1 MWKASKI
8 KVTGIFIDNSTDS
21 LREHTLAVP
30 SFYQFLNTKLSIHCC
45 STIPPGNTEL
55 PFQPGPRHV
64 SAPCC
69 TGRKTHSTYRRD
81 FSSSKRKA
89 AETFPVLY
97 KQHESFPVYQ
107 RHIRLHLPSGMRTR
121 PACFLPTAGKG
132 KPDAA
137 HISKTKADWWSQ
149 RHALLKQTLAETPC
163 QLLFIGDS
171 ITHRWETDGKKIW
184 SQYFSP
190 MLLSISG

>member
-81 FSSSKRKA
+81 FHPPKERRQKHSPYCINNMNHFPSINAISASICLLGCGLALPVFSQQPEK
-89 AETFPVLY
+89 ENPMPPTFP
-97 KQHESFPVYQ
+97 KQKLTGGA
-107 RHIRLHLPSGMRTR
+107 RG
-121 PACFLPTAGKG
+121 
-132 KPDAA
+132 
-137 HISKTKADWWSQ
+137 
-149 RHALLKQTLAETPC
+149 TPC
-163 QLLFIGDS
+163 
-171 ITHRWETDGKKIW
+171 
-184 SQYFSP
+184 
-190 MLLSISG
+190 